1 MPFRRGRARSAQSP
15 NLRLAAP
22 GKSKDLERHIVQG
35 RDAETVEPAGMSET
49 SGRSHV
55 QMLLLLYN
63 SIFLTNA
70 LRFSR
75 RWSALGDI

>member
-1 MPFRRGRARSAQSP
+1 
-15 NLRLAAP
+15 
-22 GKSKDLERHIVQG
+22 VQG
-35 RDAETVEPAGMSET
+35 RDSETVEHAGMSET

-55 QMLLLLYN
+55 QMLLYLLYH